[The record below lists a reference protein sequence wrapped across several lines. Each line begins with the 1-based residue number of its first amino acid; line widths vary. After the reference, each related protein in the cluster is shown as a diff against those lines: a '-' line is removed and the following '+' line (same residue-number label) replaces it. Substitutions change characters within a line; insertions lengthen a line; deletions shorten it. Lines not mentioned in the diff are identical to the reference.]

1 MSSRYWVLGW
11 ERCTPYFLYPSK
23 NQVIKV
29 VAIPLTLQLSHC
41 RHRKLRGSVQITPRV
56 NSASQAHGG
65 LIRLQRAC
73 PFYPGLLC
81 LVAPSHFFISLLV
94 MILS

>member
-73 PFYPGLLC
+73 PFHPGLLC